1 MCVKLS
7 CDGLMFACWCV
18 VLTALR
24 SFCLLLLVF
33 LARSLFFLWLAFL
46 VVLIKLVVRGF
57 GGSEGQSE
65 IFVWRVSEQRTAL
78 CLVID
83 VL

>member
-33 LARSLFFLWLAFL
+33 LARSLFFKVGVFGSVDQIGSSGFWGLGWPVEDFCLACF
-46 VVLIKLVVRGF
+46 
-57 GGSEGQSE
+57 
-65 IFVWRVSEQRTAL
+65 RTKNRL
-78 CLVID
+78 MSCD
-83 VL
+83 

>member
-33 LARSLFFLWLAFL
+33 LARSLFLRLAFL

-57 GGSEGQSE
+57 GGSDGQSE